1 MEIKYSL
8 LREEYINSKL
18 EYILKSKDLKK
29 RILVERY
36 TFPIVIFVPLVF
48 LILKEG
54 IFTFLILYIVS
65 TTSDMLFT
73 KKAISNRLEY
83 QLNNE
88 VNEFLLSINEAGL
101 SITSTNYDMILYWS
115 LFDKVVESSKYI
127 HLYNSKEIISIP
139 KIAFENEDTK
149 NAFINEFNKHL
160 IK

>member
-8 LREEYINSKL
+8 LREEYLNSKS
-18 EYILKSKDLKK
+18 EYTSGSENFKK
-29 RILVERY
+29 RTLVNRY
-36 TFPIVIFVPLVF
+36 IVLIAIFSPFIF
-48 LILKEG
+48 LGLKEG

-65 TTSDMLFT
+65 TTLDPILTREILSYG
-73 KKAISNRLEY
+73 LED
-83 QLNNE
+83 E

-101 SITSTNYDMILYWS
+101 SITSTNYDMLLYWS

-160 IK
+160 SK

>member
-36 TFPIVIFVPLVF
+36 TFPIVILVPLVF

-73 KKAISNRLEY
+73 KKAISNRLQY